1 MKKNV
6 VIWIKNGKWKTIYG
20 KCMLG
25 NLIHQKNMYII
36 YQPGQLG
43 SSASAS
49 VAISPLTLW
58 MMRMGREENGHR
70 RTLQRWKKCGK
81 LGKTK

>member
-1 MKKNV
+1 
-6 VIWIKNGKWKTIYG
+6 
-20 KCMLG
+20 MLG

-49 VAISPLTLW
+49 AISPLTLRL
-58 MMRMGREENGHR
+58 MRMGREDNEHR
-70 RTLQRWKKCGK
+70 KTLQR
-81 LGKTK
+81 